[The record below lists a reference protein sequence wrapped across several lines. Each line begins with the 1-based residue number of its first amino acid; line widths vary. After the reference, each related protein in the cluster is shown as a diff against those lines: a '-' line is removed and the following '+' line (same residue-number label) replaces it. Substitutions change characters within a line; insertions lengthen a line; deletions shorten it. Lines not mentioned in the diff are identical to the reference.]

1 MNGGRS
7 GMARYGTAMVL
18 LVGAIVLGT
27 SCTAPFNIDVG
38 GVEGVKLGDGG
49 PSTARVLQLEQRMHD
64 LVRQSRQEAGLKALA
79 IRFDVCE
86 VARSHSDAMLKG
98 RFFDHEDLAGRDE
111 AERLQRQGI
120 QFDRVDEVIGF
131 VVARDGITMSDLD
144 AIHAKLVSQ
153 DSPDTRAIILD
164 PKWTDVGY
172 GVAVSDGD
180 NTVYVTG
187 VFLEYPDRAIGVKSG
202 DISEPP
208 A

>member
-7 GMARYGTAMVL
+7 LMARYATTAALMAA
-18 LVGAIVLGT
+18 AILLGT
-27 SCTAPFNIDVG
+27 SCTVPFNIDVG

-64 LVRQSRQEAGLKALA
+64 LVRQSREKAGLKALA

-86 VARSHSDAMLKG
+86 VARSHSDGMLRG
-98 RFFDHEDLAGRDE
+98 RFFDHKDLAGRDE

-131 VVARDGITMSDLD
+131 VVARDGITMADLD
-144 AIHAKLVSQ
+144 AIHAKLVSE
-153 DSPDTRAIILD
+153 DSPETRAIILD

-172 GVAVSDGD
+172 GVAVSEGD

-187 VFLEYPDRAIGVKSG
+187 VFLEYPDRAIGVKSD